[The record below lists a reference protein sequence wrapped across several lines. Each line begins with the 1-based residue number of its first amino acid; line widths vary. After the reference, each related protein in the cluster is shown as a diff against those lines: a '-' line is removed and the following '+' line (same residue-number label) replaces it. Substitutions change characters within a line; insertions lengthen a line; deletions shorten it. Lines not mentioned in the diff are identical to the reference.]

1 MSRLTADSRN
11 YRWRRVSATEPPLS
25 TPAKYLSLLPP
36 REGGWRIFLEKE
48 SRKLPFGNCTVIA
61 SWRMCTYGRGSPFL
75 SKILPNWPTAG
86 QSKELCNCNC
96 LFPPV
101 GNALISYDPRTNQI
115 IFVPSILERVWD
127 EFSIPCLFPN
137 TSIYMETIRPM
148 LERYSVYSL
157 RLLFTIIPWRVLNNS
172 YVYLLS

>member
-96 LFPPV
+96 LFPPRRKRV
-101 GNALISYDPRTNQI
+101 NIVRSTHEPNYFRAKYSRTDLGRVFHSVSFPEHIDLHGNYSSNARTIFRLFSSTILYDN
-115 IFVPSILERVWD
+115 
-127 EFSIPCLFPN
+127 
-137 TSIYMETIRPM
+137 
-148 LERYSVYSL
+148 SL
-157 RLLFTIIPWRVLNNS
+157 ACS
-172 YVYLLS
+172 K